1 MTSTDTSSDAAADA
15 ASAGAAGSADEG
27 GAFTGRAGRAG
38 LWMVLLSLLAGI
50 INYASNLVFGRILSP
65 AEFGDLTA
73 LLSLSVIAAVPAFA
87 AQTRVAE
94 RLTTHRARGDMKT
107 AAYSIRHNSAHV
119 AFYAVLI
126 GLVALVCAPLIE
138 ELLSLQAIGPAIAVA
153 PLLVAAFL
161 APLALGILQGLERLV
176 LLGAFMVA
184 ISLARLVIGV
194 IWVEGGG
201 GSGGA
206 IAGQAVG
213 VFIAIAVIAKI
224 VWPEQS
230 AAPAGAGRAGIKRKI
245 DAPAVSA
252 TAAFVAFSLLANFD
266 IVLAKLVLDPAAS
279 GEYAVLSTIGKIV
292 LFLPS
297 AVAVVMVPRA
307 ARRREEGE
315 SASRE
320 LRVAALLTF
329 LISAAAAAA
338 AVVSPEQ
345 VVRVMFGE
353 EYIGAADGVLP
364 IVLAGTG
371 LSLIYLLVVYTVAMQ
386 DRRWIFLIVA
396 GVIAQVIAIPMCDSP
411 AAVATTQAL
420 IVWGA
425 LLLNEVLFHPLVI
438 AERYAFSYGRR
449 TPG

>member
-1 MTSTDTSSDAAADA
+1 MTSTDTPNDAPTGSDGPVERR
-15 ASAGAAGSADEG
+15 AS
-27 GAFTGRAGRAG
+27 RAG
-38 LWMVLLSLLAGI
+38 LWMVLLSLVAGI
-50 INYASNLVFGRILSP
+50 VNYASNLVFGRILSP

-73 LLSLSVIAAVPAFA
+73 LLSLSVVAAVPAYA
-87 AQTRVAE
+87 AQTRVAD
-94 RLTTHRARGDMKT
+94 RLTTYRARGDMKT

-119 AFYAVLI
+119 VFYACVIGVL
-126 GLVALVCAPLIE
+126 ALLAAPLIE
-138 ELLSLQAIGPAIAVA
+138 ELLSLQAIGPALAVA
-153 PLLVAAFL
+153 PLIIAAL
-161 APLALGILQGLERLV
+161 LSPLALGILQGLERLI

-184 ISLARLVIGV
+184 IALARLVIGV
-194 IWVEGGG
+194 IWVDAGG

-206 IAGQAVG
+206 ILGQAVG
-213 VFIAIAVIAKI
+213 VFIAIAVIAKV
-224 VWPEQS
+224 VWPEQT

-252 TAAFVAFSLLANFD
+252 TAAFVVFSILSSFD
-266 IVLAKLVLDPAAS
+266 IVVAKFVLDPHAA

-297 AVAVVMVPRA
+297 AIAVVMVPRA

-320 LRVAALLTF
+320 LRIAALLTF
-329 LISAAAAAA
+329 LISAAASALS
-338 AVVSPEQ
+338 VISPER

-386 DRRWIFLIVA
+386 DRRWIFLLVV
-396 GVIAQVIAIPMCDSP
+396 GVVAQVIAIPMCHDP
-411 AAVATTQAL
+411 ASVATTQAL
-420 IVWGA
+420 IVWGT
-425 LLLNEVLFHPLVI
+425 LLVNELLFHPLLI
-438 AERYAFSYGRR
+438 AERFALRPGRR
-449 TPG
+449 TTG